1 MVPGGT
7 SHQLYIMNNTFTDT
21 NQDASG
27 REVNYEEE
35 TVYQSKEQVLY
46 QPPFAN
52 TDYMNQYAPSASGEA
67 SGASPFYQ
75 TRYHHHV
82 GPHTGFSA
90 RTNDTA
96 GSLYRKGT
104 KPAGSHP
111 STEIHSA

>member
-46 QPPFAN
+46 
-52 TDYMNQYAPSASGEA
+52 
-67 SGASPFYQ
+67 
-75 TRYHHHV
+75 
-82 GPHTGFSA
+82 
-90 RTNDTA
+90 
-96 GSLYRKGT
+96 
-104 KPAGSHP
+104 
-111 STEIHSA
+111 

>member
-1 MVPGGT
+1 MVPCGT

-52 TDYMNQYAPSASGEA
+52 TDYMN
-67 SGASPFYQ
+67 
-75 TRYHHHV
+75 
-82 GPHTGFSA
+82 
-90 RTNDTA
+90 
-96 GSLYRKGT
+96 
-104 KPAGSHP
+104 
-111 STEIHSA
+111 